1 VEFMKALSSRFCGS
15 CVIAGT
21 LLCLFLF
28 AMLHLLRPDYN
39 PLRRFMSEYLV
50 GPFGF
55 LGTAAAYL
63 LATTLFMLLVG
74 LWRSV
79 RRCGFLTA
87 SCVLLGVMVIS
98 VCVCAIFP
106 IDVLRPDG
114 SHSTFT
120 RACIIH
126 LASSAVLYVSL
137 VALLL
142 ILPSAYRRD
151 ERWRSF
157 SHVTLFFGF
166 LTVASLVELV
176 FVPVYLRGLAQRE
189 NFLLILVW
197 LLLTGLRLRQ
207 VITLPPNTAL
217 EPTATAP

>member
-1 VEFMKALSSRFCGS
+1 MKALSSRFCGS
-15 CVIAGT
+15 CIITGT

-28 AMLHLLRPDYN
+28 AILHLLRPDYN
-39 PLRRFMSEYLV
+39 PLRRFMSEYLT

-63 LATTLFMLLVG
+63 LAATLFMLLIG

-79 RRCGFLTA
+79 RPCGFLTA
-87 SCVLLGVMVIS
+87 SCIFLGMVVIS

-120 RACIIH
+120 RSCIIH

-142 ILPSAYRRD
+142 ILPSAYRHD
-151 ERWRSF
+151 EKWRSL
-157 SHVTLFFGF
+157 SLVTLFLGF
-166 LTVASLVELV
+166 LTVASSVGLV
-176 FVPVYLRGLAQRE
+176 FVPVYLRGLAQRAMGLPI
-189 NFLLILVW
+189 FAW
-197 LLLTGLRLRQ
+197 LFLTGLHLRQ
-207 VITLPPNTAL
+207 LMAPPPNTVL
-217 EPTATAP
+217 EPTPTAL

>member
-1 VEFMKALSSRFCGS
+1 MEFMKALSSRFCGS

-21 LLCLFLF
+21 LLCLSLF
-28 AMLHLLRPDYN
+28 GMLHLLRPDYN
-39 PLRRFMSEYLV
+39 PLRRLMSEYLV
-50 GPFGF
+50 GPFGLF
-55 LGTAAAYL
+55 GTAAAYL
-63 LATTLFMLLVG
+63 LAATLFMLLIG

-114 SHSTFT
+114 SHSSFT

-142 ILPSAYRRD
+142 ILPSAYKRD
-151 ERWRSF
+151 EKWRSF

-166 LTVASLVELV
+166 LTVASLLGLV
-176 FVPVYLRGLAQRE
+176 FVPVYLRGLAQRAMG
-189 NFLLILVW
+189 LPVLIW
-197 LLLTGLRLRQ
+197 LFLTGLRLRHYDQ
-207 VITLPPNTAL
+207 A
-217 EPTATAP
+217 A

>member
-1 VEFMKALSSRFCGS
+1 MKALLSRFCGS
-15 CVIAGT
+15 CVVTGT

-63 LATTLFMLLVG
+63 LAATLIMLLVG

-79 RRCGFLTA
+79 RPCGFLTA

-98 VCVCAIFP
+98 VCVCAVFP

-114 SHSTFT
+114 SPLDFYKGMHHTPCFLGCVICIT
-120 RACIIH
+120 RRTPLDI
-126 LASSAVLYVSL
+126 
-137 VALLL
+137 
-142 ILPSAYRRD
+142 
-151 ERWRSF
+151 
-157 SHVTLFFGF
+157 
-166 LTVASLVELV
+166 
-176 FVPVYLRGLAQRE
+176 AQR
-189 NFLLILVW
+189 L
-197 LLLTGLRLRQ
+197 
-207 VITLPPNTAL
+207 
-217 EPTATAP
+217 